1 MDVCYRM
8 KNILVTG
15 ASGLLGS
22 EIIKTLSPFYNIL
35 PTSRSL
41 CLENSKIL
49 DVTKRNEIDCLI
61 EDFKPSIIINCA
73 AYTHVDNAEKNKKN
87 ARDINVKG
95 LENLIKASSKKI
107 KIIHIS
113 SDYVFDGK
121 KGFYSENDPTFP
133 INYYGKT
140 KLESENLL
148 IGSNL
153 EFLIIRPNV
162 LYSNDLSKNHFL
174 SWVVNSLSRGE
185 EISVAA
191 DQVSN
196 PTYVPDLVQI
206 ISDAILL
213 NFSGV
218 FHVGSENSISRYDFA
233 IQIADI
239 FKFKKKLIL
248 PVESSSLNQKAL
260 RPLNSSLNCNK
271 LQSEMNIELYPVEYG
286 IRRVNLSI

>member
-1 MDVCYRM
+1 M
-8 KNILVTG
+8 KNVLITG

-22 EIIKTLSPFYNIL
+22 EIIKALSPFYNIL
-35 PTSRSL
+35 PTSKSNSL
-41 CLENSKIL
+41 KKTKIL
-49 DVTKRNEIDCLI
+49 DITQKKDVRSLI
-61 EDFKPSIIINCA
+61 KEFKPSIIINCA
-73 AYTHVDNAEKNKKN
+73 AYTHVDKAEEDKSN
-87 ARDINVKG
+87 ARNVNVKG
-95 LENLIKASSKKI
+95 LDNLIKSSNKET

-148 IGSNL
+148 IGSNF

-174 SWVVNSLSRGE
+174 SWVVNSLSKGDK
-185 EISVAA
+185 INVAI
-191 DQVSN
+191 DQVNN
-196 PTYVPDLVQI
+196 PTYIPDLLQV
-206 ISDAILL
+206 ISDSILL
-213 NFSGV
+213 NLSGV
-218 FHVGSENSISRYDFA
+218 FHFGSENSITRYDFA

-239 FKFKKKLIL
+239 FKFKKDLIT
-248 PVESSSLNQKAL
+248 PVESASLNQKAS

-271 LQSEMNIELYPVEYG
+271 LQSQMNIELYPVEYG